1 MKDEFVESVVLSPR
15 DVQIDV
21 PLVRRLLAKWGYF
34 DAQRAQGE
42 SSPAAP
48 ASAAAP
54 AHEGGGGR

>member
-21 PLVRRLLAKWGYF
+21 PLVRRLLEKWGYF

-42 SSPAAP
+42 SPPASPS
-48 ASAAAP
+48 SAAAP
-54 AHEGGGGR
+54 AREGGGAR